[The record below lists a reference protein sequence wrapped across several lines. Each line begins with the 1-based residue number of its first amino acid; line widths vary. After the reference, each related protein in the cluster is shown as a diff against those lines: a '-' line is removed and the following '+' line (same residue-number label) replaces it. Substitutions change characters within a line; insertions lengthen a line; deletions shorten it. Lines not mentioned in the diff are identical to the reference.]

1 MFSLKLANVVKNAKI
16 QNSFKILSCSAS
28 NNEPTRIEKSINNVT
43 LLGRV
48 GAEPQKRGSEEHPVV
63 TFSVATH
70 SNYKY
75 ESGELLQKTDW
86 HRVCVFRPSLRES
99 VYNHLK
105 KGQRVHVTGRIS
117 YSEINGEDGKPR
129 HTTSIIA
136 DDVIFFQMH

>member
-1 MFSLKLANVVKNAKI
+1 MFSLKISQLVRQANFQKPLKV
-16 QNSFKILSCSAS
+16 LSCTAS
-28 NNEPTRIEKSINNVT
+28 TAEPPRIEKSINNVT

-63 TFSVATH
+63 TFSIATH
-70 SNYKY
+70 SNYRY
-75 ESGELLQKTDW
+75 ENGELLQKTDW
-86 HRVCVFRPSLRES
+86 HRICVFRPSLRET

-129 HTTSIIA
+129 PTTSIIA
-136 DDVIFFQMH
+136 DDVIFFHMN